1 LLLEQEGAAMITAGL
16 STRVDGGYLIT
27 TLCGELDFV
36 DAAAR
41 PGADPPVRR

>member
-36 DAAAR
+36 DAASVAAR
-41 PGADPPVRR
+41 PPVRR